1 MRQKKLK
8 IFAEKFGGKEKLST
22 FALPLKNGVA
32 DRPEVL
38 KKTDAKIKLKI
49 FDKKFGSLKIMR
61 TFAAPFEKRVL

>member
-1 MRQKKLK
+1 M
-8 IFAEKFGGKEKLST
+8 ST